1 MFIHTY
7 FTNCFTSVESTTVR
21 EIQLGSFFFS
31 GLLNDLS
38 RALLLYL
45 CVSGGKWEEEMGAD
59 EMDCF
64 GSIII
69 ALHCK
74 TESKW
79 IKHFHS

>member
-1 MFIHTY
+1 MSIHTY
-7 FTNCFTSVESTTVR
+7 FTNCFTSVESTTER
-21 EIQLGSFFFS
+21 EIQFGSFFFWS
-31 GLLNDLS
+31 FELS
-38 RALLLYL
+38 FQSFTTTSM
-45 CVSGGKWEEEMGAD
+45 CEWGKVRGRDGAD